1 MKIPR
6 QLSLSLAH
14 ASAEERTELA
24 GAFAS
29 ALLDDPGAESSRH
42 PPLPRPGEL
51 PEEVR
56 AGVAGPTSVRPLRP
70 RDRSRGGVRHLVLPT
85 RPDQSARSARAGRP
99 REGDALGGF
108 HDRAVASLVAS
119 VLPAAATENPFE
131 VGDREHGRGHAV
143 FHDGLLL
150 GHVADPDAELPAR
163 LHLAYTYAANLEALA
178 HLLEG
183 LDIRALVFLGRV
195 LARRL
200 KAAERDGRSR
210 ESLR

>member
-6 QLSLSLAH
+6 QLSLRLTR

-29 ALLDDPGAESSRH
+29 ALLDDSGREPPRH

-51 PEEVR
+51 PEEAR
-56 AGVAGPTSVRPLRP
+56 AGAAGPASVRPLRP
-70 RDRSRGGVRHLVLPT
+70 RDPSRGGVRHLVLPSC
-85 RPDQSARSARAGRP
+85 PDRSGRSARSARAGRP
-99 REGDALGGF
+99 REGDALGCF
-108 HDRAVASLVAS
+108 HDRSVASLVAS
-119 VLPAAATENPFE
+119 VLPAAAVPNPFE
-131 VGDREHGRGHAV
+131 VGDRERGRGHPV

-150 GHVADPDAELPAR
+150 GHVTDPDAELPAR

-183 LDIRALVFLGRV
+183 LDVRALVFLGRV

-200 KAAERDGRSR
+200 EAGRPGGG
-210 ESLR
+210 LAG